1 VSWPLAA
8 YGLLALALAVGFAW
22 YERSRPD
29 ARIVA
34 LVGTLAAFAA
44 LGRIAFAAVP
54 NVKPTSDIVLIAG
67 FALGAGPG
75 FAVGAIG
82 GLASNFFFGQGPWTP
97 WQMAA
102 WGATGVLGALLAR
115 GCSVRGRRSEGLGVS
130 IGRWPLALVCAGA
143 GFAFTA
149 VQDVGDWIT
158 YSSHS
163 VAALGAYVGSG
174 LGFDG
179 IYAAAC
185 FGFALAL
192 GPALLR
198 SVQRL
203 ARRIEVTWVDVGG
216 SGTHVAG
223 VMIAAVLVSGA
234 LLGPGS
240 GRARAAG
247 SSMTPVARAVT
258 YLERAQNGDGG
269 LGEAPDEPSASLFT
283 GWAALGL
290 RSAGVDVATLH
301 RGDGATLLSYIR
313 GGEGVRDPG
322 SLERT
327 ILVLR
332 AAGVSATAP
341 RDLVTELAHD
351 VTADGSVS
359 GLANLTAF
367 GVLALRAVGGRA
379 NTVIESRALRWL
391 AGQADSDGGFGFAGR
406 GSGSDADDTGAVLEA
421 FGSSRADDVVRARRR
436 AVTYLRRDQDA
447 DGGFPNAP
455 GAGSNAQSTAW
466 AVQGLLA
473 AGVAPATLRRGGHTP
488 LGYLS
493 GLVSGDGAVSYAR
506 GATQTPVWVTG
517 EALMALTGT
526 PLPVA
531 PSPRRSATARPRGAT
546 ATETTTSASTTAGA
560 SLTTKSTER
569 RPPRPHPS
577 HRPSRSHRAA
587 RPDHPSRPLARTIA
601 RMEAAVSLI
610 PRRVIAAARLAP

>member
-67 FALGAGPG
+67 FSLGAGPG
-75 FAVGAIG
+75 FAVGAIA

-102 WGATGVLGALLAR
+102 WGATGMLGALLAR
-115 GCSVRGRRSEGLGVS
+115 VCAVRGRRSAGGVS

-149 VQDVGDWIT
+149 VQDVGDWVT
-158 YSSHS
+158 YSGHGL
-163 VAALGAYVGSG
+163 AALSAYVASG

-185 FGFALAL
+185 FGFALAF

-198 SVQRL
+198 SVQRF
-203 ARRIEVTWVDVGG
+203 ARRTEVTWIDVAEPGVRASGLAIVAVLAGG
-216 SGTHVAG
+216 S
-223 VMIAAVLVSGA
+223 
-234 LLGPGS
+234 LLGPATV
-240 GRARAAG
+240 RAHAATSPSAARRATTSTSAV
-247 SSMTPVARAVT
+247 TRAVR
-258 YLERAQNGDGG
+258 YLEHAQNRDGG
-269 LGEAPDEPSASLFT
+269 VGEAPGQASAQLFA

-290 RSAGVDVATLH
+290 ASAGVDVATLR
-301 RGDGATLLSYIR
+301 RGHGVPLLTYVR
-313 GGEGVRDPG
+313 GGEGASDPG

-332 AAGVSATAP
+332 AAGASATAP
-341 RDLVTELAHD
+341 RNLVAELVHRIS
-351 VTADGSVS
+351 ADGSVS
-359 GLANLTAF
+359 GQANLTAF
-367 GVLALRAVGGRA
+367 AVLALRAAGGRGTGA
-379 NTVIESRALRWL
+379 LDARGLRWL
-391 AGQADSDGGFGFAGR
+391 AGEADRDGGFGFDGR

-421 FGSSRADDVVRARRR
+421 FGSSPAPAVVRARGR
-436 AVTYLRRDQDA
+436 AVGFLRRDQDS
-447 DGGFPNAP
+447 DGGFSDGA

-473 AGVAPATLRRGGHTP
+473 AGVAPASLRRDGHTP
-488 LGYLS
+488 LEYLS
-493 GLVSGDGAVSYAR
+493 GLVSGDGAVSYAL

-517 EALMALTGT
+517 EALLALTGT

-531 PSPRRSATARPRGAT
+531 PPPRSTAPRPRP
-546 ATETTTSASTTAGA
+546 
-560 SLTTKSTER
+560 L
-569 RPPRPHPS
+569 RPR
-577 HRPSRSHRAA
+577 RPSRPVARAI
-587 RPDHPSRPLARTIA
+587 T

-610 PRRVIAAARLAP
+610 PRRVIAAAGLAPDGAG